1 MSFVI
6 NYNSKKIPR
15 LTKIVR
21 TKYYFSILL

>member
-1 MSFVI
+1 MTFVI

-21 TKYYFSILL
+21 TKYYFLILL